1 MKRLQLWNGSLIK
14 RTLENQVAYKKQR
27 NYCTSLLQKEKRDY
41 FENIDT
47 LKISDN
53 KMFWK
58 TVKPVF
64 SNKSV
69 NRESITLVKAN
80 KILSENLEVAET
92 FNAFFSNIV
101 KEMNISLGQ

>member
-1 MKRLQLWNGSLIK
+1 
-14 RTLENQVAYKKQR
+14 
-27 NYCTSLLQKEKRDY
+27 
-41 FENIDT
+41 
-47 LKISDN
+47 
-53 KMFWK
+53 MFWK

-80 KILSENLEVAET
+80 NILSENLEVAET

-101 KEMNISLGQ
+101 KKMNISLGQ